1 MKHQLKEVDDSKMH
15 LDEIWRLEQ
24 TKDALM
30 GCVVQLLKTKMKM
43 WENLSTGETTSLDRF
58 IVDVLAISKQLEESR
73 SKVEILMQ
81 DFNST
86 VRK

>member
-1 MKHQLKEVDDSKMH
+1 MKHQLKEVDETKMH

-30 GCVVQLLKTKMKM
+30 VSVILLLKTKMKM
-43 WENLSTGETTSLDRF
+43 WENLSTGETTTLDRF
-58 IVDVLAISKQLEESR
+58 IVDVIAISMQLEESR

-86 VRK
+86 IRK